1 MNQGE
6 KCAKCGAFV
15 PMIEDGTERCLAF
28 EKGNSSTQDD
38 RHPKQGF
45 EASSESD
52 AAERCKG
59 SEKRHAHGKARYY
72 PRRAQGPRYVRRLR
86 QGINRTGWLS

>member
-6 KCAKCGAFV
+6 KCAEGGAFV

-28 EKGNSSTQDD
+28 EKGNTSTQDD

-45 EASSESD
+45 EASSEAD
-52 AAERCKG
+52 AAERRKG
-59 SEKRHAHGKARYY
+59 SEKRNAHGKARYD
-72 PRRAQGPRYVRRLR
+72 PRRAQGSRYVRRLR
-86 QGINRTGWLS
+86 QDANLSDWLN

>member
-15 PMIEDGTERCLAF
+15 PMIEDGTERRFAP
-28 EKGNSSTQDD
+28 EEGDTRTQND
-38 RHPKQGF
+38 RHPEQGF

-52 AAERCKG
+52 AAERRKG
-59 SEKRHAHGKARYY
+59 SEEGNTDGEARDHTC
-72 PRRAQGPRYVRRLR
+72 RAQGPRYVRRLR
-86 QGINRTGWLS
+86 QGMNLSGIS